1 MLVDQPFNILDA
13 LGVSSNLGSSRDQV
27 ERADS
32 TVITGII
39 PQGLTRDVQVRVTST
54 ILVYINIMYIYR
66 CVIYISITV

>member
-39 PQGLTRDVQVRVTST
+39 PQGMTRDVQVRVTST
-54 ILVYINIMYIYR
+54 ILVYINIMYI
-66 CVIYISITV
+66 

>member
-1 MLVDQPFNILDA
+1 MIFFKTLHVLVDQPFNILDA

-39 PQGLTRDVQVRVTST
+39 PQGMTRDVQVRVTST
-54 ILVYINIMYIYR
+54 ILVYINIMYR
-66 CVIYISITV
+66 